1 MVLIN
6 VKICEDP
13 LQHCVIC
20 IYRYH
25 REWNRDLVYFI
36 CILCVKEDWR
46 NDWIVHVSGEAD
58 GNCNSHGIWNK
69 ITWWPFGND
78 YWPGIPVFVSF
89 QYWGLKFLP
98 FLFVCVAVILF
109 IVIDCI
115 CCRHLL
121 MQMQTRMVKLTKM
134 NGKILFSGIHHFCG
148 IWLFLTWSIPI
159 LFIHHFL
166 STFISIYNHFNL
178 LPLKIYMNSWA

>member
-78 YWPGIPVFVSF
+78 YWQGISVFLSF
-89 QYWGLKFLP
+89 QYWGLNFLP
-98 FLFVCVAVILF
+98 FLFVCL
-109 IVIDCI
+109 
-115 CCRHLL
+115 CCCYLIYCNWLHLL
-121 MQMQTRMVKLTKM
+121 QTFADADADKD
-134 NGKILFSGIHHFCG
+134 GKINKDKWKDFVFRHPSLLRNMTLPYLKYANSFHSSFSFHFYKY
-148 IWLFLTWSIPI
+148 I
-159 LFIHHFL
+159 
-166 STFISIYNHFNL
+166 
-178 LPLKIYMNSWA
+178 